1 MMSDFAT
8 RRVMMVDTQVRPSD
22 VTKFPIIEAMLAV
35 PREVFVPSSRREA
48 AYVGE
53 NLDIAPGRVV
63 LEPRTLAKLLDAL
76 DVQPGELVLDLGCGL
91 GYSTAVIA
99 RLADAVVAVEE
110 DESMAAEAQRT
121 LSAEGVDN
129 AAVVVGPLAAGDA
142 RHAPFDV
149 ITIQGGVEVVPEALL
164 AQLKEGGRI
173 GAVFMEGAL
182 GTARIGYKID
192 GVVSWR
198 QVFNAA
204 APVLPGFSTAR
215 GFVL

>member
-1 MMSDFAT
+1 MSDFAT

-22 VTKFPIIEAMLAV
+22 VTKFPIIEAMLTV
-35 PREVFVPSSRREA
+35 PREVFVPSSKREA

-53 NLDIAPGRVV
+53 NIDIGSGRVV

-76 DVQPGELVLDLGCGL
+76 DVQPTELVLDLGCGL

-110 DESMAAEAQRT
+110 DEALAAEAQRS

-142 RHAPFDV
+142 KHAPFDV
-149 ITIQGGVEVVPEALL
+149 ITVQGGVEVVPAALL
-164 AQLKEGGRI
+164 QQLKEGGRI

-182 GTARIGYKID
+182 GVVRIGYKID

-198 QVFNAA
+198 QAFNAA
-204 APVLPGFSTAR
+204 APVLPGFAAPR